1 MEEIFSGETVNRIII
16 GLGGQGCRIVDM
28 IANYLDSRGGIPMN
42 EAFIFIDSNDADL
55 SGWCRNIKT
64 VQPIIYKRS
73 LPMPSG
79 NIFTTRNPWFPEK
92 YIALVGGIGA
102 GQRRVFGKAL
112 YTLHRDGIGETIN
125 KTAQDLVAKTN
136 ERGFVVILV
145 SSLGGGTGSSI
156 IPDLSMDIRNWLQ
169 TNYKNPIIFGFGIL
183 PSLDE
188 EKITIGNAMAALKE
202 LHFILSQKERKD
214 RYLNPFKLFVLVGR
228 KVSGAKDDDALR
240 EIALR
245 FFTDLGFVPGKK
257 KKAEDKWFD
266 LNDLMTAVA
275 PLTSSFS
282 TIGYHMVEFPANT
295 ILRLFETED
304 KIKEFNSRLV
314 NFQADISSTKDKI
327 ISLESQLDSAR
338 SNIEKL
344 EDEVNTMEL
353 NQGWFSRKKAIRD
366 TRGKLELAKE
376 QLRELSFNKN
386 NLSMELKELEARKVS
401 LEAELTNLKAYREKI
416 YQQIRTPPANVNMYL
431 IRLSDEEINRFRG
444 KEERIKIN
452 VTEEKLASNF
462 KQVMEELGRTEEYDT
477 HVHKPFTEL
486 QIATNPLL
494 NYQHTMKK
502 DQINPKVLKILLERD
517 FIKIQAESGGIV
529 DEDSKIG
536 YVAAILSSHKSN
548 IDEGKLGKE
557 NAENILRETIAR
569 SAQMFPLHVPLD
581 RFSVNI
587 YTLMIGLH
595 PWAPAPGYPSRL
607 SDMDKMQEMYERSSN
622 DELFLHHSLFLGDF
636 QAFSDL
642 TGVPIPLGDT
652 KATVSSVIQFWKN
665 YQLVDKEA
673 KWNRVPITVA
683 EILRRVE
690 ELDNQLSLIK
700 PRLLLL
706 DAPSQFSPM
715 ALANIRSH
723 IQNVYGDLNT
733 LDNSFSNHIIKF
745 SEGKV
750 HLSEFISQ
758 LGSEE
763 AVDANKAEQIKNF
776 LETVSGRINTVL
788 GKIDEIGN
796 LLNNE
801 APQRLQKM
809 DAFIKMIPVE
819 HQIPHIVNQMIDI
832 GRNMENIRPKMP
844 DISKNLQQIGVP
856 LGDIQANINML
867 SEKLVA
873 VGRE

>member
-1 MEEIFSGETVNRIII
+1 MEETFSGETVNRIII

-28 IANYLDSRGGIPMN
+28 VANYLDSHGGIPRN
-42 EAFIFIDSNDADL
+42 EAFIFIDSNDSDL
-55 SGWCRNIKT
+55 SGLCRNIKT
-64 VQPIIYKRS
+64 VQSIIYKKA

-79 NIFTTRNPWFPEK
+79 NIFTARNPWFPEK

-112 YTLHRDGIGETIN
+112 YTLHRDGIGEIIN
-125 KTAQDLVAKTN
+125 KTAQDLVGKTN

-145 SSLGGGTGSSI
+145 SSFGGGTGSSI
-156 IPDLSMDIRNWLQ
+156 ITDLSMDIRNWLQ

-183 PSLDE
+183 PSMDE
-188 EKITIGNAMAALKE
+188 EKITIGNAMATLKE

-240 EIALR
+240 EIAVR

-314 NFQADISSTKDKI
+314 NFQADISSTNDRI
-327 ISLESQLDSAR
+327 NGLESQLESTR
-338 SNIEKL
+338 ISIEKL
-344 EDEVNTMEL
+344 EDEVNTLEI
-353 NQGWFSRKKAIRD
+353 NQGWFSRKNAIRD
-366 TRGKLELAKE
+366 IRGKLELAKQ
-376 QLRELSFNKN
+376 QLHELSFNKN
-386 NLSMELKELEARKVS
+386 NLSLESKELETKKIS
-401 LEAELTNLKAYREKI
+401 LESEMVNLRAYREKI
-416 YQQIRTPPANVNMYL
+416 YQQIRTPPANVNMYQ
-431 IRLSDEEINRFRG
+431 IILSDEEINRFRG
-444 KEERIKIN
+444 KEERLKFDI
-452 VTEEKLASNF
+452 TEEKLASNF

-502 DQINPKVLKILLERD
+502 DQINPNVLKILLERD
-517 FIKIQAESGGIV
+517 FIKIDAESGGIV

-536 YVAAILSSHKSN
+536 YVAAILSSYKSN
-548 IDEGKLGKE
+548 INEGKLGKE
-557 NAENILRETIAR
+557 NAENILRNTIAR
-569 SAQMFPLHVPLD
+569 HAQMFPLHVPLD

-607 SDMDKMQEMYERSSN
+607 SDLDKMQEMYGSSST

-642 TGVPIPLGDT
+642 TGVPIQIGDI
-652 KATVSSVIQFWKN
+652 KSTVSNVIQFWKN

-673 KWNRVPITVA
+673 KWNRVPITIA
-683 EILRRVE
+683 EIIRRVE
-690 ELDNQLSLIK
+690 ELDSQLSLLK
-700 PRLLLL
+700 PRLLFL
-706 DAPSQFSPM
+706 DAPSQFSPL
-715 ALANIRSH
+715 ALANIRSQM
-723 IQNVYGDLNT
+723 QNLYTDLNT

-745 SEGKV
+745 GEGKV
-750 HLSEFISQ
+750 HLFEFISQ
-758 LGSEE
+758 IGIEDIVE
-763 AVDANKAEQIKNF
+763 DNKAKQIKSF
-776 LETVSGRINTVL
+776 IETASGRINTVL
-788 GKIDEIGN
+788 SKIDEIGN
-796 LLNNE
+796 LLNTDV
-801 APQRLQKM
+801 PQRMQKM
-809 DAFIKMIPVE
+809 DTFIKTIPVE
-819 HQIPHIVNQMIDI
+819 HQTPHVVNQMIDI
-832 GRNMENIRPKMP
+832 TRNLENIRPKMP

-856 LGDIQANINML
+856 LGDIQTNIEML
-867 SEKLVA
+867 IGKLA
-873 VGRE
+873 EVG